1 MTSQP
6 PYRYDPPNPW
16 TGPSQSGYPSPPAQD
31 PTYPPVYPPPPEY
44 YRQDPPAQ
52 RAEPAPPPA
61 YPSQPLYPP
70 QAYPPPGYP
79 APGSLGYPYPPMYA
93 PPGYGMPGMPGMSW
107 AQPDERRG
115 LALAGMILGI
125 SSLAAEILFFVFAV
139 VSLPAVADIIFLA
152 ALPVSIV
159 GIVLSA
165 LGRRSVS
172 RHAIAITGLVLSIIA
187 LVLWVVLFALIIVA
201 AIYLIRTHQIP

>member
-1 MTSQP
+1 VTSQP
-6 PYRYDPPNPW
+6 PYRYDPQNPW
-16 TGPSQSGYPSPPAQD
+16 TASSQFGSPSAAQD
-31 PTYPPVYPPPPEY
+31 PSYPPVYPPPPEY

-70 QAYPPPGYP
+70 SGYP
-79 APGSLGYPYPPMYA
+79 YAGQPGYPYPMMYA
-93 PPGYGMPGMPGMSW
+93 PPGYGMPGMPGMPW
-107 AQPDERRG
+107 AQPDQRRG

-125 SSLAAEILFFVFAV
+125 SSLTAEVLFFVLAGL
-139 VSLPAVADIIFLA
+139 SLPAVADIVFLA

-165 LGRRSVS
+165 LGRKSVS
-172 RHAIAITGLVLSIIA
+172 RRAMAITGLVLSIIA
-187 LVLWVVLFALIIVA
+187 LVLWVVLFALAIVA
-201 AIYLIRTHQIP
+201 AIYLIRTHQIPQ